1 LLNSSKRMLSRKLC
15 NLLRSAS
22 KCPLQYYLKTG
33 TCKYGSTCKY
43 HHPRDRNGAGP
54 VSFNALGLPMRQVF
68 LDIWIK
74 FVFPGFPN
82 IY

>member
-1 LLNSSKRMLSRKLC
+1 MPSKKLF
-15 NLLRSAS
+15 NLLFSAS

-54 VSFNALGLPMRQVF
+54 VSFNMLGLPMRQVF